1 MYQIK
6 IRDSILYDV
15 VILIKV
21 SKEFLSFINNRYNR
35 RYQNPLKSV

>member
-21 SKEFLSFINNRYNR
+21 LKEFLSFINNRYN
-35 RYQNPLKSV
+35 